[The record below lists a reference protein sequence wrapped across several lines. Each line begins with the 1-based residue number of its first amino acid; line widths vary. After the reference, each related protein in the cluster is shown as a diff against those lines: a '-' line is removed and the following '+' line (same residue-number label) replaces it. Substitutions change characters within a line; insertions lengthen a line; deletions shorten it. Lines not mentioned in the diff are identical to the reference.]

1 MKPKQDEHQ
10 SQLTAQQG
18 EALNLPAFDLRQYTF
33 TSESVSEGH
42 PDKVCDYIADSILDA
57 HLAQDPQAH
66 VACEVLCKG
75 SNVILAGEISSAADV
90 DYDRIARDAI
100 REIGYTDP
108 TQEFHPER
116 VRIQQFITAQATEIA
131 QGVGGRINPG
141 GEQGAGD
148 QGIMFGYA
156 TDETPELMPL
166 PIALAHRL
174 GQVLAQDRHAGVEP
188 WLRPDAKTQV
198 TVLYESE
205 KPIGV
210 SSVLISTQHS
220 PDVDSNYILEYVTR
234 RLAPRAL
241 GNWYSD
247 RISFT
252 ANTAGSFLQGGPSAD
267 CGVTGRKI
275 IVDTYGGAARHGGG
289 AFSGKDPSKVDR
301 SAAYFCRYVARQV
314 VLHGL
319 ARRVEVQ
326 VAYAIGVAK
335 PMSVRVDTFG
345 TGEAREAEEFV
356 RTFDFRPAA
365 MIEQLNLLRPIYRKT
380 TNYGH
385 FGKPDLP
392 WEV

>member
-1 MKPKQDEHQ
+1 MNP
-10 SQLTAQQG
+10 
-18 EALNLPAFDLRQYTF
+18 RQYVF

-57 HLAQDPQAH
+57 HLAQDPQAR

-75 SNVILAGEISSAADV
+75 SNVILAGEISSAATV

-108 TQEFHPER
+108 TQEFHADG
-116 VRIQQFITAQATEIA
+116 VRIQQFITAQAPEIA
-131 QGVGGRINPG
+131 RGVGGRINPR

-166 PIALAHRL
+166 PIALAHRI
-174 GQVLAQDRHAGVEP
+174 GQVLAHDRHVGVEA

-198 TVLYESE
+198 SVLYEGD

-210 SSVLISTQHS
+210 SSVLVSTQHS
-220 PDVDSNYILEYVTR
+220 PDVDSNYILEYVSR
-234 RLAPRAL
+234 RLALRAL
-241 GNWYSD
+241 CNWYSD

-252 ANTAGSFLQGGPSAD
+252 VNPAGSFLQGGPSAD

-301 SAAYFCRYVARQV
+301 SAAYFCRYVARQL
-314 VLHGL
+314 VLRGL
-319 ARRVEVQ
+319 ARRVEIQ
-326 VAYAIGVAK
+326 VAYSIGLAK
-335 PMSVRVDTFG
+335 PMSAKVDTFG
-345 TGEAREAEEFV
+345 TGDAREAEEFV

-365 MIEQLNLLRPIYRKT
+365 MIERLNLLRPIYRKT

-385 FGKPDLP
+385 FGKPGLP